1 MPAIPKRAF
10 NARNL
15 GEGKHACGG
24 PKLAG
29 LISKIGKKSNLHHLF
44 KGCDSAPCTMDCNGA
59 TVKMNYNLRR

>member
-29 LISKIGKKSNLHHLF
+29 LVSKVGKKSTLHHLF
-44 KGCDSAPCTMDCNGA
+44 KGCGSSSCTMDCNGK
-59 TVKMNYNLRR
+59 TVQIRYNLTR

>member
-24 PKLAG
+24 PKLSG
-29 LISKIGKKSNLHHLF
+29 LVSTVGKKSTLHHLF
-44 KGCDSAPCTMDCNGA
+44 KGCGSKPCTMDCNGT
-59 TVKMNYNLRR
+59 TVNMNYNLRR